1 MNEENKVELDT
12 DDVQEQN
19 IDVAQEPKEEKV
31 ERPEVD
37 LGYTDPIKKATKSEV
52 IQKEEEPQEEQTE
65 DN

>member
-12 DDVQEQN
+12 DDVQEQS

-37 LGYTDPIKKATKSEV
+37 
-52 IQKEEEPQEEQTE
+52 
-65 DN
+65 